1 MVLASSFGTQ
11 VMAVAVAWEVY
22 DITRN
27 PLDLGLIGLVQF
39 VPVLSLVLVTGIAA
53 DRFSRRR
60 ILQICLTVVFLCAT
74 SLLLFSI
81 SGSTNVLW
89 VFATLFVLGIAR
101 AFLAPAESSLAP
113 NLVQPVAIGNAVALT
128 SSAWQTSNIVG
139 PVVAGLLYGISPGIA
154 YGTAVAL
161 ELVALISISMVPK
174 PAQRGAYQAVSMETI
189 LAGFRFIFKQ
199 KVVFGAISLD
209 LFAVLLGGAVALLP
223 VYARDI
229 LHAGPEGLG
238 LLRAAPGIGAIL
250 IAVLMSRF
258 PIQNHAGKVL
268 LIFVGLF
275 GLSTL
280 IFGFSNSL
288 WIAVPALFFVGAF
301 DMVSVIIR
309 ETIMQLWT
317 PDEVRGRVN
326 AVNSVFIGASNEL
339 GEFRAG
345 FMAFLIGAVGAV
357 TIGGAMTMLVAASW
371 AKIFPQLRDVKT
383 LDRPHH

>member
-1 MVLASSFGTQ
+1 MVLTSSFGTQ
-11 VMAVAVAWEVY
+11 IMAVAVAWEVY

-60 ILQICLTVVFLCAT
+60 ILQICLSVVFLCAL
-74 SLLLFSI
+74 SLFAFSL
-81 SGSTNVLW
+81 SGSTNILW
-89 VFATLFVLGIAR
+89 VFGTLFILGVAR

-113 NLVQPVAIGNAVALT
+113 NLVPPAAINNAVATT
-128 SSAWQTSNIVG
+128 SSAWQSSNIIG
-139 PVVAGLLYGISPGIA
+139 PVMAGLLYGIAPGAA
-154 YGTAVAL
+154 YGTAVVL
-161 ELVALISISMVPK
+161 ELIALVSISMVAK
-174 PAQRGAYQAVSMETI
+174 PAQRTDKQAVSVETI
-189 LAGFRFIFKQ
+189 LAGFRFIFQQ
-199 KVVFGAISLD
+199 KVVLGAISLD
-209 LFAVLLGGAVALLP
+209 LFAVLFGGAVALLP

-229 LHAGPEGLG
+229 LDAGPAGLG
-238 LLRAAPGIGAIL
+238 LLRGAPGVGAIVV
-250 IAVLMSRF
+250 AVLMSRF
-258 PIQNHAGKVL
+258 PIKDHAGKVL
-268 LIFVGLF
+268 LVFVGLF

-280 IFGFSNSL
+280 AFGFSNSL

-345 FMAFLIGAVGAV
+345 SMAALIGAVGAV
-357 TIGGAMTMLVAASW
+357 TIGGAMTMLVAGTW
-371 AKIFPQLRDVKT
+371 ARIFPKLRDIRT
-383 LDRPHH
+383 LDRPGH